1 MATADRHHHPCAR
14 VERTAPVA
22 GAGHRERTLNESPE
36 RDHHLASFDM
46 VAARAES
53 LGYRL
58 AREPGTAGGWTL
70 LDAADGEPLYEAP
83 TLADIACYL
92 DG

>member
-1 MATADRHHHPCAR
+1 MATADRYHHPCSR
-14 VERTAPVA
+14 VERAAPVA
-22 GAGHRERTLNESPE
+22 AAGNRESTLNGLPE
-36 RDHHLASFDM
+36 RDDHLASFDM
-46 VAARAES
+46 VAARAGS

-58 AREPGTAGGWTL
+58 AHEPGTAAGWTL

-83 TLADIACYL
+83 TLADIARYL